1 MNLKNNFFE
10 LPISTR
16 DGQFM
21 ARYSEKGL
29 AEFEISK
36 RSS

>member
-1 MNLKNNFFE
+1 MNVKNNFFE
-10 LPISTR
+10 LPIPTR

-29 AEFEISK
+29 TE
-36 RSS
+36 